1 MGGYKEVLESAAKR
15 IRSLERVQKGML
27 LFAAVLPLA
36 FFAAYFMTT
45 GREGFEYRNAILVP
59 EAGADEGAD
68 GTVYAGT
75 INGKPA
81 VFTVSPDKTVE
92 FRYGETIYGP
102 YTVKEDPSAI
112 PKRGGDVKTLAELE
126 DMRGIE
132 LYRGDELLF
141 RGGARYFGNGYR
153 LYNEEGEMEVLGPI
167 TAGGKSLEG
176 NGNTADPMEP
186 SAGVLLEL
194 MYGPV
199 LLTHKGDWNGWLFG
213 TLLCAAVSVSILFAD
228 ELFRWNLRFR
238 IRDPERA
245 EPSEWEI
252 AGRYLT
258 WTIFLI
264 WAVTAFIAGLQ

>member
-112 PKRGGDVKTLAELE
+112 P
-126 DMRGIE
+126 
-132 LYRGDELLF
+132 
-141 RGGARYFGNGYR
+141 
-153 LYNEEGEMEVLGPI
+153 
-167 TAGGKSLEG
+167 
-176 NGNTADPMEP
+176 
-186 SAGVLLEL
+186 
-194 MYGPV
+194 
-199 LLTHKGDWNGWLFG
+199 
-213 TLLCAAVSVSILFAD
+213 
-228 ELFRWNLRFR
+228 
-238 IRDPERA
+238 
-245 EPSEWEI
+245 
-252 AGRYLT
+252 
-258 WTIFLI
+258 
-264 WAVTAFIAGLQ
+264 

>member
-75 INGKPA
+75 INGKSA

-112 PKRGGDVKTLAELE
+112 PKRGEDMETPAETKN
-126 DMRGIE
+126 MRGIE

-141 RGGARYFGNGYR
+141 RGGARYFANGYR

-167 TAGGKSLEG
+167 MAGGKSLEG

>member
-36 FFAAYFMTT
+36 FFAAYFVTT

-141 RGGARYFGNGYR
+141 RGGARYFANGYW
-153 LYNEEGEMEVLGPI
+153 LYNEEGEMEVLGSI

-199 LLTHKGDWNGWLFG
+199 LLTHRGDWNIWLFG
-213 TLLCAAVSVSILFAD
+213 TLICAAVSVSILFAD

-258 WTIFLI
+258 WTMLLI
-264 WAVTAFIAGLQ
+264 LAVTVFIAGLQ

>member
-36 FFAAYFMTT
+36 FFAAYFVTT

-153 LYNEEGEMEVLGPI
+153 LYNEEGEIEVLGPI
-167 TAGGKSLEG
+167 MAGGKSLEG
-176 NGNTADPMEP
+176 SGNTADPTEP
-186 SAGVLLEL
+186 SAEVLLEL

-258 WTIFLI
+258 WTMLLI
-264 WAVTAFIAGLQ
+264 LAVTIFIAGLQ

>member
-68 GTVYAGT
+68 GTAYAGT

-92 FRYGETIYGP
+92 FRYGETICGP

-153 LYNEEGEMEVLGPI
+153 LYNEEGEIEVLGPI
-167 TAGGKSLEG
+167 MAGGKSLEES
-176 NGNTADPMEP
+176 GNTADPMEP

-213 TLLCAAVSVSILFAD
+213 TLLCAAISVSVLFAD

-252 AGRYLT
+252 AGRYLA
-258 WTIFLI
+258 WTVLLI
-264 WAVTAFIAGLQ
+264 WAVTVFIAGLQ

>member
-36 FFAAYFMTT
+36 FFAAYFVTT

-59 EAGADEGAD
+59 ETDADGGAD

-75 INGKPA
+75 INGKTA

-102 YTVKEDPSAI
+102 YTVKEDPAAI
-112 PKRGGDVKTLAELE
+112 PKRGEDMETPAETK

-141 RGGARYFGNGYR
+141 RGGARYFANSYR

-213 TLLCAAVSVSILFAD
+213 TLICAAVSVSILFAD
-228 ELFRWNLRFR
+228 ELFRWNLRFQ

>member
-141 RGGARYFGNGYR
+141 RGGERYFANGYR
-153 LYNEEGEMEVLGPI
+153 LYNEEGEMEVLDPI

-252 AGRYLT
+252 AGRYLR
-258 WTIFLI
+258 WTMLLI
-264 WAVTAFIAGLQ
+264 LAVTIFIAGLQ

>member
-1 MGGYKEVLESAAKR
+1 MMTGGAMGGYKEVLESAAKR

-36 FFAAYFMTT
+36 FFAAYFVTT

-112 PKRGGDVKTLAELE
+112 PKRGEDVKTLAELE

-141 RGGARYFGNGYR
+141 RGGARYFANGYR
-153 LYNEEGEMEVLGPI
+153 LYNEEGGNGGFGPHHSRREKL
-167 TAGGKSLEG
+167 GGKRKYSG
-176 NGNTADPMEP
+176 SD
-186 SAGVLLEL
+186 
-194 MYGPV
+194 
-199 LLTHKGDWNGWLFG
+199 G
-213 TLLCAAVSVSILFAD
+213 TLRRSFAGTHV
-228 ELFRWNLRFR
+228 R
-238 IRDPERA
+238 PG
-245 EPSEWEI
+245 I
-252 AGRYLT
+252 AD
-258 WTIFLI
+258 
-264 WAVTAFIAGLQ
+264 A